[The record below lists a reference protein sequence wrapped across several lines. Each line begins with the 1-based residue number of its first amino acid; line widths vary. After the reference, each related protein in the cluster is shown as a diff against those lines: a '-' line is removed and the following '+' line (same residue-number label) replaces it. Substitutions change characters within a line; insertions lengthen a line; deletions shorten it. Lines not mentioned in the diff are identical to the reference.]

1 MKRHFL
7 FLVFIAFAMLCGAQ
21 TPWDGTVADNY
32 DGGDGTPEN
41 PYRIAT
47 AEQLALLAAQTN
59 NGTGGNV
66 NYILTNDLILNEG
79 DSLLWTPIGNVGP
92 FTGTFDGNN
101 HVISGLYVNGEKIS
115 GLFAQ
120 TENALIKNVRLEKA
134 NVLEYE
140 QAYVYSAFGGML
152 IGKARNTHVLDC
164 SVDGLI
170 EIFSAVANG
179 GLIGRCEVDLDDL
192 DTVFIKNCVNY
203 AAVHDNERCG
213 GIVAKTIIGNGNL
226 VMDKCVNY
234 GYVNGWTFAGGIVG
248 EGSFI
253 IRNCD
258 NYGEVAS
265 EACAGGMVGQ
275 GGSFGLIT
283 NCFNH
288 ESGKITG
295 QNAGGI
301 IGTAIFTVMNCC
313 GNEALITGMDDDEIM
328 VGGISSADG
337 TIYNCYNRGD
347 LTAVFTSNN
356 PVLIQMGGIAG
367 TPPGDE
373 CIRNVYNTGTIIKP
387 SNASIPNRWY
397 GYIVPAIL
405 TDTVIENCYW
415 IRDESITEY
424 VWNMEANGWVHLPN
438 SSHILQGP
446 TATSWILTNPQ
457 YGTND
462 LLEALNAGAM
472 GKCIWIEDVE
482 GVNGGFPIP
491 TLDGSVGVEEA
502 HDDPVALATTFP
514 NPGHEHLSIKTELQD
529 AEIMVFD
536 VFGRML
542 CHQSISESIININ
555 TSSWPSG
562 MYLWRLVSGD
572 RVMETGKWVKE

>member
-7 FLVFIAFAMLCGAQ
+7 LLVLFAFAMYCGAQ
-21 TPWDGTVADNY
+21 TPWDGTIAENY
-32 DGGDGTPEN
+32 DGGDGSPEN
-41 PYRIAT
+41 PYQIAT
-47 AEQLALLAAQTN
+47 AEQLALLAQQTN
-59 NGTGGNV
+59 SGTGGDLS
-66 NYILTNDLILNEG
+66 YILTNDIILNDG

-92 FTGTFDGNN
+92 FTGVFDGNN
-101 HVISGLYVNGEKIS
+101 HCISGLYENGQKVS
-115 GLFAQ
+115 GLFAL
-120 TENALIKNVRLEKA
+120 TENATIKNLRLENA
-134 NVLEYE
+134 TVLEYE
-140 QAYVYSAFGGML
+140 QAYVYSAFGGIL
-152 IGKARNTHVLDC
+152 IGKAKNTHVLDC

-179 GLIGRCEVDLDDL
+179 GLIGRCDVDLDGF
-192 DTVFIKNCVNY
+192 DTIFIKNCVNN
-203 AAVHDNERCG
+203 AVVRDNERCG
-213 GIVAKTIIGNGNL
+213 GIVAKTNVGSGNL
-226 VMDKCVNY
+226 VMDKCMNH

-253 IRNCD
+253 FRNCD
-258 NYGEVAS
+258 NYGEVVS

-288 ESGKITG
+288 ETGKIIG

-301 IGTAIFTVMNCC
+301 IGTAIFTVMKCC

-328 VGGISSADG
+328 VGGISGADG

-347 LTAVFTSNN
+347 LTAVYTSNN
-356 PVLIQMGGIAG
+356 PVLIQMGGIAA

-387 SNASIPNRWY
+387 SNANIPNRWY

-405 TDTVIENCYW
+405 NDTVIENCYW

-424 VWNMEANGWVHLPN
+424 VWNMEANAWVHLPN

-446 TATSWILTNPQ
+446 TSTSWILSNAQ
-457 YGTND
+457 YGTTD
-462 LLEALNAGAM
+462 LLKALNAGAM
-472 GKCIWIEDVE
+472 GECIWLEDVE

-491 TLDGSVGVEEA
+491 TLDGSVEIGEA
-502 HDDPVALATTFP
+502 QNNPVALATAFP
-514 NPGHEHLSIKTELQD
+514 NPGHDNLNIKTDLQS

-536 VFGRML
+536 VLGRML
-542 CHQSISESIININ
+542 CNQSISENIININ

-562 MYLWRLVSGD
+562 MYLWRLVSD
-572 RVMETGKWVKE
+572 DMVIKTGKWVKE